1 MDFYRRAKEVCRRIP
16 RGKVATYGQ
25 IALLC
30 GAPKCARQA
39 GYFLGHRSG
48 EDIPAHRVVNARGYL
63 SGAAAFSHPDLQRL
77 RLEEEGVPVSPEKT
91 VDLKRYKWN
100 NTMEEARSLLEF
112 FERNGI

>member
-1 MDFYRRAKEVCRRIP
+1 MCRRIP

-77 RLEEEGVPVSPEKT
+77 LLEEEGVPVSPEKT

-100 NTMEEARSLLEF
+100 NTMEEALSLLEF